1 MASIF
6 TISPINGL
14 FVPEYNRMG
23 SLIEYLCLS
32 STKAVNVRI
41 GTFLAFG
48 MSETKAE
55 GVEAG
60 KGARVIEGLVAHRAL
75 NQLFD

>member
-1 MASIF
+1 
-6 TISPINGL
+6 
-14 FVPEYNRMG
+14 
-23 SLIEYLCLS
+23 
-32 STKAVNVRI
+32 VRI